1 MLQEVASFIIGL
13 GGLDDFIVEAKIA
26 RKLYYLAWKMFTLFK
41 QGIYDLMYF

>member
-26 RKLYYLAWKMFTLFK
+26 RKLY
-41 QGIYDLMYF
+41 